1 MSVDFHW
8 RTPAGALEGEFMTM
22 VIGLTGGIACGK
34 STVSQYL
41 QQKGIPVVDADLVAR
56 QVVAPGTV
64 GLQQIKDT
72 FGWQYIMPDGSLN
85 RTLLGKKVFADKNAL
100 AQLNAI
106 TGPLIA
112 AELKRQLK
120 EAGSLVVLD
129 AALLLE
135 EARYRSLVDVVW
147 VVTVEPEEQL
157 RRLLARNHYSRRQAL
172 ERIAAQMSNEQR
184 IRYADGVID
193 NNGTREQTWQ
203 QVEQLLSKFTAK

>member
-1 MSVDFHW
+1 
-8 RTPAGALEGEFMTM
+8 MTT

-41 QQKGIPVVDADLVAR
+41 RQRGIPVIDADLVAR

-64 GLQQIKDT
+64 GLRQIKDT
-72 FGWQYIMPDGSLN
+72 FGGQYLLPDGSLN
-85 RTLLGKKVFADKNAL
+85 RALLGQKVFADKTAL

-112 AELKRQLK
+112 AELKRQIQ
-120 EAGSLVVLD
+120 AADSLVVLD

-135 EARYRSLVDVVW
+135 DEKYRSLVDVVW

-157 RRLLARNHYSRRQAL
+157 RRLLARNSYSRQQAL
-172 ERIAAQMSNEQR
+172 QRIAAQMSNEQR
-184 IRYADGVID
+184 MQYADAVID
-193 NNGTREQTWQ
+193 NNGAKEQTWQ
-203 QVEQLLSKFTAK
+203 QVEQLLRKFLAN

>member
-1 MSVDFHW
+1 
-8 RTPAGALEGEFMTM
+8 MTT

-41 QQKGIPVVDADLVAR
+41 RQKGISVVDADLVAR

-64 GLQQIKDT
+64 GLRQIKDT

-106 TGPLIA
+106 IGPLIA
-112 AELKRQLK
+112 AELERQLK
-120 EAGSLVVLD
+120 EAGSFVVLD

-135 EARYRSLVDVVW
+135 EERYRSLVDVVW

-157 RRLLARNHYSRRQAL
+157 RRLLARNHYSRQQAL
-172 ERIAAQMSNEQR
+172 DRIAAQMSNEQR
-184 IRYADGVID
+184 LQYADAVID
-193 NNGTREQTWQ
+193 NNGTKEQTWQ
-203 QVEQLLSKFTAK
+203 QVEQLLSKFTAN

>member
-1 MSVDFHW
+1 
-8 RTPAGALEGEFMTM
+8 MTT

-41 QQKGIPVVDADLVAR
+41 RQKGISVVDADLVAR

-64 GLQQIKDT
+64 GLRQIKDT

-106 TGPLIA
+106 IGPLIA
-112 AELKRQLK
+112 AELERQLK
-120 EAGSLVVLD
+120 EAGAFVVLD

-135 EARYRSLVDVVW
+135 EERYRSLVDVVW

-157 RRLLARNHYSRRQAL
+157 RRLLARNHYSRQQAL
-172 ERIAAQMSNEQR
+172 DRIAAQMSNEQR
-184 IRYADGVID
+184 LQYADAVID

-203 QVEQLLSKFTAK
+203 QVEQLLSRFTAN

>member
-1 MSVDFHW
+1 
-8 RTPAGALEGEFMTM
+8 MTT

-41 QQKGIPVVDADLVAR
+41 RQRGIPVIDADLVAR

-64 GLQQIKDT
+64 GLRQIKDT
-72 FGWQYIMPDGSLN
+72 FGGQHLLPDGSLN
-85 RTLLGKKVFADKNAL
+85 RALLGQKVFADKTAL

-112 AELKRQLK
+112 AELKRQIQ
-120 EAGSLVVLD
+120 AADFLVVLD

-135 EARYRSLVDVVW
+135 DERYRSLVDVVW

-157 RRLLARNHYSRRQAL
+157 RRLLARNSYSRQQAL
-172 ERIAAQMSNEQR
+172 QRIAAQMSNEQR
-184 IRYADGVID
+184 MQYADAVID
-193 NNGTREQTWQ
+193 NNGTKEQTWQ
-203 QVEQLLSKFTAK
+203 QVEQLLRKFLAN